1 MVNIT
6 RSTILSSYKI
16 EWRFICMCGDKT
28 EGNKIMILYK
38 FGSVLIHYG
47 ISVIR
52 GHWSDAITGL
62 CDE

>member
-1 MVNIT
+1 
-6 RSTILSSYKI
+6 
-16 EWRFICMCGDKT
+16 MCGDKT